1 MSLIRITTAILLSVA
16 CTQVLATEIYHW
28 VDENGVSHYSQ
39 SAPAGS
45 PDGVKTMTLD
55 DTAPPDYDPAE
66 DRYGVAAQAER
77 MALLRKEMDE
87 KREAE
92 RDRRRNAAAQQP
104 VVRQPYPVNY
114 GYGPFRQPPY
124 RPVPPVEPQPPVPE
138 LYPTSTLRP
147 PGESPD

>member
-1 MSLIRITTAILLSVA
+1 MSAA

-39 SAPAGS
+39 SAQAGS

-55 DTAPPDYDPAE
+55 DTAPPDYDPDE

-77 MALLRKEMDE
+77 MTLLRKEMDE

-104 VVRQPYPVNY
+104 VVRQSYPVNS
-114 GYGPFRQPPY
+114 GYGPFWRPPY
-124 RPVPPVEPQPPVPE
+124 RPVPPVEPRPPVPE
-138 LYPTSTLRP
+138 PYPTSTLKP
-147 PGESPD
+147 PGVPPD